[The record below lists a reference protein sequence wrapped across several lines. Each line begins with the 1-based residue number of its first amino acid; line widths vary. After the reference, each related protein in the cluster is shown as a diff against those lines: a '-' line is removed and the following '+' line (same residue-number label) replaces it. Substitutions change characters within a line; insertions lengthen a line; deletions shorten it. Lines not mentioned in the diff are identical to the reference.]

1 MKRTFITSG
10 AIARRINASL
20 PQMTSRRMG
29 LQAHRK
35 GAVAYKSDGGGD
47 GGDDPVITKEWLQT
61 ELAAT
66 KKALEDA
73 QAKKFAENLEPEIK
87 KHFEAKYAE
96 KLKAVEDKLAEVK
109 GLPAEVT
116 PDELKKMKEELAVTI
131 KAFDMLQ
138 IRLKNTGNATPE
150 APQSFGE
157 VLQKA
162 MEEAT
167 DDINKF
173 ARKESKSLIIDLK
186 AVGDFSTANVTGGSR
201 WGQLQRPGII
211 QEPNRKRH
219 IRSLVPV
226 GTIGPGTEFV
236 FMKENGAGEGAIA
249 PVAEGAAK
257 PQVDMDLVESSVK
270 IETIAGW
277 MRVTRKA
284 MNNIP
289 GFTSF
294 LQARLPEKLLNV
306 EDAQLLTGDGVT
318 PNIKGIMTAGNYTA
332 GTTTETA
339 FIDRI
344 IDTLAQLEDEEERYA
359 TGILMRP
366 AQYFSFF
373 KNKAA
378 GSGEYDLPENVAFVN
393 GVLYISGVPVF
404 TSTALAAGKFIVGDW
419 AMGAQLLIQE
429 GMRLEFFEQDGTNV
443 RENKI
448 TVRIEE
454 TIAFPVY
461 GDNYFIVDDVEEP
474 AP

>member
-1 MKRTFITSG
+1 MTN
-10 AIARRINASL
+10 RRL
-20 PQMTSRRMG
+20 G

-35 GAVAYKSDGGGD
+35 GAVSYKTDAD
-47 GGDDPVITKEWLQT
+47 DAGDDDPAITKEWLVG
-61 ELAAT
+61 ELAKT
-66 KKALEDA
+66 KKALEES
-73 QAKKFAENLEPEIK
+73 QTKKFAENLEPEIK
-87 KHFEAKYAE
+87 KAFEARFAE
-96 KLKAVEDKLAEVK
+96 KQKAIDEKIAEIK

-116 PDELKKMKEELAVTI
+116 PEQLKQMKEDLATTI

-138 IRLKNTGNATPE
+138 IRLKNTGTATPE
-150 APQSFGE
+150 APQSFDQ

-162 MEEAT
+162 MEDAT
-167 DDINKF
+167 DDIAKF
-173 ARKESKSLIIDLK
+173 TRKETKSLIIDLK
-186 AVGDFSTANVTGGSR
+186 AVGDFTTSNVTGGSR

-211 QEPNRKRH
+211 QEPNRKKH

-236 FMKENGAGEGAIA
+236 FMRENGAGEGAIA
-249 PVAEGAAK
+249 PVAEGATK
-257 PQVDMDLVESSVK
+257 PQIDMDLIESSVK

-306 EDAQLLTGDGVT
+306 EDAQLLSGDGVT
-318 PNIKGIMTAGNYTA
+318 PNIKGIMTAGNFTA
-332 GTTTETA
+332 ASTAATA
-339 FIDRI
+339 FIERL
-344 IDTLAQLEDEEERYA
+344 IDSLAQLEDEEERYA

-366 AQYFSFF
+366 AEYFNFF

-393 GVLYISGVPVF
+393 GVLYISGVPVY
-404 TSTALAAGKFIVGDW
+404 TSTALTAGKFIVGDW

-461 GDNYFIVDDVEEP
+461 GDNYFIVGDVEA

>member
-1 MKRTFITSG
+1 MKRVFLTPG
-10 AIARRINASL
+10 KIATRINASL
-20 PQMTSRRMG
+20 PQMTNRRMG

-35 GAVAYKSDGGGD
+35 GAVSYKSDGGE
-47 GGDDPVITKEWLQT
+47 DDDEITKDFIVK

-66 KKALEDA
+66 KKALEEA
-73 QAKKFAENLEPEIK
+73 QEKKFAENLEPEIK
-87 KHFEAKYAE
+87 KAFEAKFAE
-96 KLKAVEDKLAEVK
+96 KQKAIDEAIAAIK

-116 PDELKKMKEELAVTI
+116 ADDLKKMKEELAVTI

-138 IRLKNTGNATPE
+138 IRLKNTGNAGPE
-150 APQSFGE
+150 APKSFDE
-157 VLQKA
+157 VLKKA
-162 MEEAT
+162 MEDKT
-167 DDINKF
+167 DDIAKF
-173 ARKESKSLIIDLK
+173 ARKETKSLIIDLK
-186 AVGDFSTANVTGGSR
+186 DVGDFTTSNVTGGSR
-201 WGQLQRPGII
+201 WGQVQRPGII
-211 QEPNRKRH
+211 ETPRRKTH

-236 FMKENGAGEGAIA
+236 FMRENGAGEGSIA
-249 PVAEGAAK
+249 PVAEGATK
-257 PQVDMDLVESSVK
+257 PQIDMDLVESSVK

-294 LQARLPEKLLNV
+294 LQSRLPHKLMNV
-306 EDAQLLTGDGVT
+306 EDAQLLTGNGTT

-332 GTTTETA
+332 ADTTATA
-339 FIDRI
+339 FIERL
-344 IDTLAQLEDEEERYA
+344 IDSLAQLEDEEERHA

-366 AQYFSFF
+366 REYYNFF
-373 KNKAA
+373 KNKAT
-378 GSGEYDLPENVAFVN
+378 GSGEYDLPQNVAFVN
-393 GVLYISGVPVF
+393 GVLYISGVPVY
-404 TSTALAAGKFIVGDW
+404 TSTAIADGKFVVGDW

-461 GDNYFIVDDVEEP
+461 GDNYFIVGNVEEGS
-474 AP
+474 